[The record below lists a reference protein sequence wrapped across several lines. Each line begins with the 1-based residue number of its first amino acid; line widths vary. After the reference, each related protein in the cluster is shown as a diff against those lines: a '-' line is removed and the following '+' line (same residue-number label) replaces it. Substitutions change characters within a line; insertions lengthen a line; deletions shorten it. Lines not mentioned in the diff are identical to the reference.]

1 MRREIGPIRAILNGI
16 VCLAILGLAGF
27 GVAQVAG
34 KNWQVQET
42 YRLRAEFESVVGL
55 EPGGRIFV
63 QGVDAGVVEAI
74 APPSEPGM
82 PVGLVLRIDARLQPL
97 IRADAEARI
106 ATQGVVGAKVLE
118 ISPGSPGVEVL
129 PDGGVIRSVP
139 PVELA
144 DLIREASDALGRVD
158 AVAGSA
164 ERGLSEINAIAAA
177 IRGGEGTLG
186 RLVTDD
192 EPLERLVRL
201 TNRGERTL
209 TDLQDNLD
217 ALKSTWPISR
227 YFARRGY
234 DDRDLALY
242 RPDSDRDAR
251 TLTESDL
258 FEPGRAVL
266 TEQGRGRLDEIA
278 RWTQELLTKKT
289 EVVVAAFTDATLDD
303 DMAERLTQQQAEAV
317 RQYLIAEHSLDSAGW
332 FRARTV
338 AAVGFGTHRPRTPS
352 ASARAQAQAPDRRV
366 EIILFTPQ
374 A

>member
-1 MRREIGPIRAILNGI
+1 MRREIGPMRALLNGI
-16 VCLAILGLAGF
+16 VSLAVLALAGF

-42 YRLRAEFESVVGL
+42 YRLLAEFDRVGGL
-55 EPGGRIFV
+55 GVGGRVFV

-74 APPSEPGM
+74 EPPTQPGD

-97 IRADAEARI
+97 IRSDAEARI

-118 ISPGSPGVEVL
+118 ISPGSPDASVL
-129 PDGGVIRSVP
+129 PEGGLIRSVP
-139 PVELA
+139 PIELA
-144 DLIREASDALGRVD
+144 DLIRDASDALGRVD

-164 ERGLSEINAIAAA
+164 ERGIAEINAIAAA

-192 EPLERLVRL
+192 EPIERLVRL
-201 TNRGERTL
+201 TSRGERTL

-227 YFARRGY
+227 YFDRRGY

-242 RPDSDRDAR
+242 RPDASRDAW
-251 TLTESDL
+251 TLAESDL

-266 TEQGRGRLDEIA
+266 TDRGRGRLDEIA
-278 RWTQELLTKKT
+278 HWTKELLTKKT
-289 EVVVAAFTDATLDD
+289 EVVVAAFTDQSLDD

-317 RQYLIAEHSLDSAGW
+317 RQYLVAEHSIDSAGW

-352 ASARAQAQAPDRRV
+352 NGPRAQSQAPDRRV

>member
-1 MRREIGPIRAILNGI
+1 MRREIGPVRAFLNGL
-16 VCLAILGLAGF
+16 VCLAVLALAGF

-34 KNWQVQET
+34 KNWQVQQT
-42 YRLRAEFESVVGL
+42 YKLRVEFQSVGGL
-55 EPGGRIFV
+55 GAGGRVFV

-74 APPSEPGM
+74 EPPSRPGD

-97 IRADAEARI
+97 IRNDAEARI

-118 ISPGSPGVEVL
+118 IRPGSPDASVL
-129 PDGGVIRSVP
+129 PDGGVIQSVP
-139 PVELA
+139 PIELA
-144 DLIREASDALGRVD
+144 DLIRDASDALGRVD

-164 ERGLSEINAIAAA
+164 ERGLAEINAIASA

-192 EPLERLVRL
+192 EPIERLVRL
-201 TNRGERTL
+201 TSRGERTL

-227 YFARRGY
+227 YFDRRGY
-234 DDRDLALY
+234 NDRDLALY
-242 RPDSDRDAR
+242 RPDASRDAR
-251 TLTESDL
+251 TLSESDL

-266 TEQGRGRLDEIA
+266 TDHGRGRLDEIA
-278 RWTQELLTKKT
+278 GWTKELLTKKT
-289 EVVVAAFTDATLDD
+289 EVVVAAFTDKTLDD

-317 RQYLIAEHSLDSAGW
+317 RQYLVAEHSIDSAGW

-352 ASARAQAQAPDRRV
+352 NGPQAQSQAPDRRV